1 MPLLSALSSN
11 NRPTSFS
18 TCISFVDVDDKA
30 IFGLLIEG
38 NEIDDMF
45 SVFRSMSCPVESN
58 LDLVLSVEFGVL
70 LNFPNFFET
79 GWKEVAKEFS
89 AALLLIKLSSEDRTL
104 DEDFVKRLRIS
115 VW

>member
-1 MPLLSALSSN
+1 MSALSSN

-58 LDLVLSVEFGVL
+58 LDLVLPVEFGVL